1 MGFLVC
7 DKCGGYY
14 ELQEGE
20 SPSNFTDKCECGGK
34 LKYIENLKDIHRDTE
49 EKPGKSKPLFG
60 RLKNWWDKQNKPIKV
75 AIIVGLFCVVILLIT
90 FSITGMSSADPG
102 FQKYNGQYMS
112 FQYPQGW
119 YVDKEALGIVLLE
132 EPLAKHS
139 SNQRFLA
146 VRVHLTADS
155 ANEAMKWEFPP
166 GNTIKT
172 GNING
177 ISYKYTDNYNNNNN
191 VTNLYYYFFEKNGK
205 YVYITAG
212 GVNGTSIAEKVILTF
227 N

>member
-20 SPSNFTDKCECGGK
+20 SPSDFTDKCECGGK
-34 LKYIENLKDIHRDTE
+34 LKYIENLKDIRRDTE
-49 EKPGKSKPLFG
+49 EKPEKSKPLFG
-60 RLKNWWDKQNKPIKV
+60 RLKNWWDKQNKDIKV
-75 AIIVGLFCVVILLIT
+75 ASIVGIFCVGVLIT
-90 FSITGMSSADPG
+90 YGITGMSSADPG

-132 EPLAKHS
+132 DTPDISKSYHH
-139 SNQRFLA
+139 FLA
-146 VRVHLTADS
+146 VRVHLTADN
-155 ANEAMKWEFPP
+155 ANEAMKWEFPS

-172 GNING
+172 RNING
-177 ISYKYTDNYNNNNN
+177 ISYKYTDNYNNNTN

-205 YVYITAG
+205 YVYVTAG

>member
-1 MGFLVC
+1 MGFIVC
-7 DKCGGYY
+7 DKCRGYY

-34 LKYIENLKDIHRDTE
+34 LKYSENLKDIPGAE
-49 EKPGKSKPLFG
+49 ETPEKSKPLFS
-60 RLKNWWDKQNKPIKV
+60 RLKGLWHKKNKSIKL
-75 AIIVGLFCVVILLIT
+75 ASIIGLFCVGILII
-90 FSITGMSSADPG
+90 FGITGMTSADPG
-102 FQKYNGQYMS
+102 FQKYNGQLMS

-119 YVDKEALGIVLLE
+119 YVDKEALGIVLLK

-139 SNQRFLA
+139 SNQHFLA

-177 ISYKYTDNYNNNNN
+177 ISYKYTDNHNNNTN

-205 YVYITAG
+205 YVYVTSG